1 MNKKEALQKRRLLN
15 LEIDTLTSM
24 ENELREQIRELAL
37 RAVEVQRER
46 MAKVEQLAK
55 LNMTTIYDARK
66 PYKKM
71 IIGGKVNIPSNAC
84 RNYTTDQLLEFAFT
98 LLDRARREQAGERL
112 PINDNWLADNLTLEI
127 IRAKVIAN
135 RANATISV

>member
-15 LEIDTLTSM
+15 PEIDTLTSM

-55 LNMTTIYDARK
+55 LKMTTIYDARK
-66 PYKKM
+66 PYKK
-71 IIGGKVNIPSNAC
+71 
-84 RNYTTDQLLEFAFT
+84 
-98 LLDRARREQAGERL
+98 
-112 PINDNWLADNLTLEI
+112 
-127 IRAKVIAN
+127 
-135 RANATISV
+135 